1 MFTGSFMGL
10 AYLVTSSD
18 SLKIFGYFVNSVTIF
33 GSLIW
38 VSLPTPWLSYLTP
51 DLYPLQPCRV
61 HAGHEGTGHPSIDF
75 ALHRGESDCSS
86 TVRWLTSQPFQ
97 PYLTYA
103 SLGLTV
109 LLSIFKGFDA
119 FMPFDIKTFIT
130 SYIGIPVFVFG
141 YLGFKRKLKMASAAV
156 FNVSDQGHQVRQA
169 RRDGSHFGIA
179 RVRRP

>member
-1 MFTGSFMGL
+1 MRGMKAQGIPRSTLPFI
-10 AYLVTSSD
+10 A
-18 SLKIFGYFVNSVTIF
+18 
-33 GSLIW
+33 
-38 VSLPTPWLSYLTP
+38 VSLTA
-51 DLYPLQPCRV
+51 V
-61 HAGHEGTGHPSIDF
+61 
-75 ALHRGESDCSS
+75 AL
-86 TVRWLTSQPFQ
+86 VRWLISQPFQ